1 MFCRKLVVAFD
12 AVGRD
17 ADDNRVGR
25 FEFAAQRAEIDRFGG
40 AAGRVVL
47 GVEIRTTA
55 LPWSL
60 DNVTVPSPL
69 RGKVKSGAGPPI
81 VKSVIIYLSFAGMLS
96 ESCHIRYIAKPRVVQ
111 ITIGISDRFD
121 LKSQS

>member
-47 GVEIRTTA
+47 GVEIKNDGLA
-55 LPWSL
+55 LEFGQCHRPF
-60 DNVTVPSPL
+60 TV
-69 RGKVKSGAGPPI
+69 AGQ
-81 VKSVIIYLSFAGMLS
+81 S
-96 ESCHIRYIAKPRVVQ
+96 EIGSRAANRQVCHNLPFFRRDVE
-111 ITIGISDRFD
+111 
-121 LKSQS
+121 